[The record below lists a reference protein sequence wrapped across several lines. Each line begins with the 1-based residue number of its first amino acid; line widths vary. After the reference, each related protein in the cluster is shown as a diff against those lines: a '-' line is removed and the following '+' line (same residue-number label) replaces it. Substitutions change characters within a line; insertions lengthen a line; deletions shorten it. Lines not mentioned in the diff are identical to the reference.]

1 MLFRSATVAIDGA
14 KNAALLAAQMLAL
27 SDEALTKRLIDLRAS
42 QTQSV
47 IKKNAALESKI
58 TQLLEED

>member
-1 MLFRSATVAIDGA
+1 MLFRSVAIDGA

-27 SDEALTKRLIDLRAS
+27 SDEALTKRLIGLRAS

-47 IKKNAALESKI
+47 IKKDAALEPKI